1 MARRPIVFIHGYS
14 AKGLDF
20 SKICAELEK
29 RHIPAIDIHVGN
41 YVSLNNE
48 ITVKDIAEGLD
59 RALRNT
65 PGLNGDQEFDAIVHS
80 TGMLVIRSWLTNYG
94 AAPKHNDRL
103 KRLKHLVGLAPAT
116 WGSPQAHKG
125 RTWIGAL
132 VKGNREPGPDFLNA
146 GDEVLD
152 ALELGSRFTWD
163 LAHIDLLGDAPYYDL
178 GPNTPYVCVFIGN
191 RSYTGISSIANDP
204 GTDGTVRWAGCALNT
219 RKIMIDLTRTPVENA
234 GQPPSRVTITPWA
247 GRVDVPMLPIAD
259 RNHAT
264 LVSDPDQ
271 KMMDLIV
278 DFLNVADEQAYDQW
292 LKRAEVNGRDAKKA
306 MLVNP
311 GKEAAGLQGPVK
323 EFFGHLFHEAEQPME
338 GWQQFIVRA
347 RDERGDPVTDYLI
360 EVLRQNGS
368 QEWVEFSEMFTDVH
382 SYGPDQSFRCFHVR
396 LPTGISSR
404 QIPLQIRVTASTG
417 TKLITYQ
424 GYGSNDEGKMM
435 TATAGPVVID
445 VNGLGDAA
453 LFYPFTTTLVEVIIN
468 REPFPLEKIS
478 DMFQF
483 LESAAEQ
490 NVKAVGGVSNG

>member
-1 MARRPIVFIHGYS
+1 
-14 AKGLDF
+14 
-20 SKICAELEK
+20 
-29 RHIPAIDIHVGN
+29 
-41 YVSLNNE
+41 
-48 ITVKDIAEGLD
+48 
-59 RALRNT
+59 
-65 PGLNGDQEFDAIVHS
+65 
-80 TGMLVIRSWLTNYG
+80 
-94 AAPKHNDRL
+94 
-103 KRLKHLVGLAPAT
+103 
-116 WGSPQAHKG
+116 
-125 RTWIGAL
+125 
-132 VKGNREPGPDFLNA
+132 
-146 GDEVLD
+146 
-152 ALELGSRFTWD
+152 
-163 LAHIDLLGDAPYYDL
+163 
-178 GPNTPYVCVFIGN
+178 
-191 RSYTGISSIANDP
+191 
-204 GTDGTVRWAGCALNT
+204 
-219 RKIMIDLTRTPVENA
+219 
-234 GQPPSRVTITPWA
+234 
-247 GRVDVPMLPIAD
+247 
-259 RNHAT
+259 
-264 LVSDPDQ
+264 
-271 KMMDLIV
+271 
-278 DFLNVADEQAYDQW
+278 
-292 LKRAEVNGRDAKKA
+292 
-306 MLVNP
+306 
-311 GKEAAGLQGPVK
+311 
-323 EFFGHLFHEAEQPME
+323 ME